1 MPLTQQKHYTV
12 GYHDTELHHFEICEY
27 AADSYQA
34 IQYSKEDVPYLQE
47 HPHFVDYCVSEEVK
61 KVEFISPSNLR
72 EDAEQTC
79 KALYG
84 VSDVRQLTR
93 LWN

>member
-1 MPLTQQKHYTV
+1 MSDQY
-12 GYHDTELHHFEICEY
+12 EY
-27 AADSYQA
+27 LKR
-34 IQYSKEDVPYLQE
+34 QYDLATHMERETKWSAQILL
-47 HPHFVDYCVSEEVK
+47 SSNRLK
-61 KVEFISPSNLR
+61 KVEFKSPSNLR

-84 VSDVRQLTR
+84 VTDVRQLTR

>member
-1 MPLTQQKHYTV
+1 MSDQYEYLKKQYDLATHMERETKWSAQILLTSNRLT
-12 GYHDTELHHFEICEY
+12 
-27 AADSYQA
+27 
-34 IQYSKEDVPYLQE
+34 
-47 HPHFVDYCVSEEVK
+47 

>member
-1 MPLTQQKHYTV
+1 MKETKWSAQILLNSNRLT
-12 GYHDTELHHFEICEY
+12 
-27 AADSYQA
+27 
-34 IQYSKEDVPYLQE
+34 
-47 HPHFVDYCVSEEVK
+47 

-79 KALYG
+79 KAFYG

>member
-1 MPLTQQKHYTV
+1 MKETKWSAQILLNSNRLT
-12 GYHDTELHHFEICEY
+12 
-27 AADSYQA
+27 
-34 IQYSKEDVPYLQE
+34 
-47 HPHFVDYCVSEEVK
+47 

-84 VSDVRQLTR
+84 TSDIRQLTR
-93 LWN
+93 IWN

>member
-1 MPLTQQKHYTV
+1 MDQYEYLKKQYDLATHMERETKWSAQILLSSNRLT
-12 GYHDTELHHFEICEY
+12 
-27 AADSYQA
+27 
-34 IQYSKEDVPYLQE
+34 
-47 HPHFVDYCVSEEVK
+47 

>member
-1 MPLTQQKHYTV
+1 MSDQYEYLKKQYDLATHMERETKWSAQILLSSNRLT
-12 GYHDTELHHFEICEY
+12 
-27 AADSYQA
+27 
-34 IQYSKEDVPYLQE
+34 
-47 HPHFVDYCVSEEVK
+47 

>member
-1 MPLTQQKHYTV
+1 MSDQYEYLKRQYDLATHMERETKWSAQILLNSNRLT
-12 GYHDTELHHFEICEY
+12 
-27 AADSYQA
+27 
-34 IQYSKEDVPYLQE
+34 
-47 HPHFVDYCVSEEVK
+47 

-72 EDAEQTC
+72 EDAEQRC

>member
-1 MPLTQQKHYTV
+1 MKYLLYLILKQNSLNRLT
-12 GYHDTELHHFEICEY
+12 
-27 AADSYQA
+27 
-34 IQYSKEDVPYLQE
+34 
-47 HPHFVDYCVSEEVK
+47 
-61 KVEFISPSNLR
+61 KVEFICPSNLR

-84 VSDVRQLTR
+84 VTDVRQLTR

>member
-1 MPLTQQKHYTV
+1 MDQY
-12 GYHDTELHHFEICEY
+12 EY
-27 AADSYQA
+27 LKR
-34 IQYSKEDVPYLQE
+34 QYDLATHMERETKWSAQILLN
-47 HPHFVDYCVSEEVK
+47 SNRLK

-72 EDAEQTC
+72 EDAEKTC

>member
-1 MPLTQQKHYTV
+1 MSDQYEYLKRQYDLATHMERETKWSAQILLNSNRLT
-12 GYHDTELHHFEICEY
+12 
-27 AADSYQA
+27 
-34 IQYSKEDVPYLQE
+34 
-47 HPHFVDYCVSEEVK
+47 

-84 VSDVRQLTR
+84 VTDVRQLTR

>member
-1 MPLTQQKHYTV
+1 MKETKWSAQILLNSNRLT
-12 GYHDTELHHFEICEY
+12 
-27 AADSYQA
+27 
-34 IQYSKEDVPYLQE
+34 
-47 HPHFVDYCVSEEVK
+47 

-72 EDAEQTC
+72 EDAILRC

>member
-1 MPLTQQKHYTV
+1 MSDQYEYLKRQYDLATHMETKWSAQILLSSNRLT
-12 GYHDTELHHFEICEY
+12 
-27 AADSYQA
+27 
-34 IQYSKEDVPYLQE
+34 
-47 HPHFVDYCVSEEVK
+47 
-61 KVEFISPSNLR
+61 KVEFICPSNLR

>member
-1 MPLTQQKHYTV
+1 MDQYEYLKRQYDLATHMERDTKWSAQILLNSNRLT
-12 GYHDTELHHFEICEY
+12 
-27 AADSYQA
+27 
-34 IQYSKEDVPYLQE
+34 
-47 HPHFVDYCVSEEVK
+47 